1 MSNKHITVGSMFA
14 GIGGI
19 CLGFK
24 QSGFEIVWANEMDP
38 AACRTYRNYFGD
50 SYLVEGDIRR
60 IDKNAIPQFDILT
73 AGFPCQPFSLAGPHK
88 GFDDKRGNLFF
99 EIVEVAKQAQPKI
112 IFLENVA
119 NLIDHD
125 NGRTFITIFNAL
137 SELNY
142 VLRYRNMPSNE
153 YGNTPQTRNRTY
165 VVAFK
170 NEVLCEKFKF
180 PEPIEQT
187 LGIFDVIKRHVRQ
200 KDIYYYK
207 PQDRIWDY
215 MVERVKRTDSIYRV
229 HDSGIHL
236 AKNQTCPTLT
246 ASMGTR
252 NDMVP
257 IVIDNFGYRKLTV
270 RECLEFQCF
279 PKDFSFPLG
288 TTIEEA
294 YKQIGNSVCVTVIQ
308 RIAEQIKRVMEDED
322 VL

>member
-1 MSNKHITVGSMFA
+1 MTNPMLIGIAGGTGSGKSTFA
-14 GIGGI
+14 
-19 CLGFK
+19 
-24 QSGFEIVWANEMDP
+24 
-38 AACRTYRNYFGD
+38 
-50 SYLVEGDIRR
+50 EGLRALYPND
-60 IDKNAIPQFDILT
+60 
-73 AGFPCQPFSLAGPHK
+73 
-88 GFDDKRGNLFF
+88 
-99 EIVEVAKQAQPKI
+99 
-112 IFLENVA
+112 
-119 NLIDHD
+119 
-125 NGRTFITIFNAL
+125 ITIIAYDN
-137 SELNY
+137 
-142 VLRYRNMPSNE
+142 
-153 YGNTPQTRNRTY
+153 
-165 VVAFK
+165 
-170 NEVLCEKFKF
+170 
-180 PEPIEQT
+180 
-187 LGIFDVIKRHVRQ
+187 
-200 KDIYYYK
+200 YYK

-279 PKDFSFPLG
+279 PKDFSFPIG